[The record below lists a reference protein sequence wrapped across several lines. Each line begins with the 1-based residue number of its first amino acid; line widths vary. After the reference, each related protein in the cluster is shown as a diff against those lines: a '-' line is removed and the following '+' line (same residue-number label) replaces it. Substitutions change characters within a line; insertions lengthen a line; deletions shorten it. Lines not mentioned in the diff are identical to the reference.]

1 MISLN
6 IANFHSLFHNHLPY
20 IDIMKRDI
28 IYEGFHDKTD
38 AIKFFKSEHYDTLPH
53 FHRCIEILYIIDG
66 AIDCTVNEQKFRARK
81 DELIFVRQCGVHELK
96 AAPDYSDFV
105 LIIGQRYSDDFQGI
119 FQTETLPAHL
129 DDREFNR
136 GILPHLR
143 ALNGLSGSSSE
154 LVKKGYIDII
164 IGSLLEHYKTIP
176 ASATPKI
183 SMIMEAL
190 NYIDE
195 HYAEPIS
202 LDSISSV
209 FGYNKYYFSRLFN
222 TYIGENLNNYINMVR
237 IRNIV
242 SAAKKR
248 DNPYL
253 SELVFENGFDS
264 MTTFYRSFSKFYDRP
279 PTEVF
284 KKN

>member
-1 MISLN
+1 
-6 IANFHSLFHNHLPY
+6 
-20 IDIMKRDI
+20 MKQNI
-28 IYEGFHDKTD
+28 IYEAFHDKTD
-38 AIKFFKSEHYDTLPH
+38 TIKFFKSEHYDTHAH
-53 FHRCIEILYIIDG
+53 FHHCIEMLYVIDG
-66 AIDCTVNEQKFRARK
+66 AIECTVNEQKFCAKK
-81 DELIFVRQCGVHELK
+81 DELIFVHKCGVHELK
-96 AAPDYSDFV
+96 AAPDYSNYV

-129 DDREFNR
+129 DDQEFNR
-136 GILPHLR
+136 SLLSHFE
-143 ALNGLSGSSSE
+143 ALNRLSSVSSE

-164 IGSLLEHYKTIP
+164 IGSLLEHYQTLP

-183 SMIMEAL
+183 STIMEAL

-195 HYAEPIS
+195 HYAEPLS

-237 IRNIV
+237 IRNLV
-242 SAAKKR
+242 SSAKKK
-248 DNPYL
+248 DNPNL

-264 MTTFYRSFSKFYDRP
+264 MTTFYRSFSKFYDRS

-284 KKN
+284 KKS

>member
-1 MISLN
+1 M
-6 IANFHSLFHNHLPY
+6 
-20 IDIMKRDI
+20 
-28 IYEGFHDKTD
+28 
-38 AIKFFKSEHYDTLPH
+38 
-53 FHRCIEILYIIDG
+53 
-66 AIDCTVNEQKFRARK
+66 
-81 DELIFVRQCGVHELK
+81 
-96 AAPDYSDFV
+96 
-105 LIIGQRYSDDFQGI
+105 IIGQRYSDDFQGI

-129 DDREFNR
+129 DDQEFNR
-136 GILPHLR
+136 SLLSHFE
-143 ALNGLSGSSSE
+143 ALNRLSSVSSE

-164 IGSLLEHYKTIP
+164 IGSLLEHYQTLP

-183 SMIMEAL
+183 STIMEAL

-195 HYAEPIS
+195 HYAEPLS

-237 IRNIV
+237 IRNLV
-242 SAAKKR
+242 SSAKKK
-248 DNPYL
+248 DNPNL

-264 MTTFYRSFSKFYDRP
+264 MTTFYRSFSKFYDRS

-284 KKN
+284 KKS